1 MCGMYGIFRRERACD
16 DVHDRELRRMGER
29 LRLRGPDGHGTFR
42 SADGRVLLGHR
53 RLAIIDLSERAAQ
66 PMTTHDGAFTI
77 TFNGEI
83 YNYRALRTEL
93 EREGYVFRSDSDT
106 EVLLHA
112 YARHGA
118 AMVDKLRGM
127 FAFALFDAAKGAL
140 LLARDP
146 YGIKPLYYADDGE
159 HVRFASQVRALRAS
173 GALSNEVDAAGLV
186 GFYLLGS
193 VPEPFTIARGVRAL
207 PAGHTLWIEAGA
219 RCEPKAYF
227 DIAHEYHSASTD
239 TATSVEPESLNTALR
254 ESVEHHLIADVA
266 VGAFLSAG
274 IDSGALVGL
283 ARDVL
288 GEGALLSGVTLA
300 FDELRGHSADEAPL
314 AATTAKQYGVEH
326 HVRYVTQAEFEEDL
340 PSFFTAMDQPT
351 VDGLN
356 TWFVSKATHELGLK
370 VALSGLGGDEL
381 FGGYRSFADLPRW
394 RQVVH
399 RFGPLTK
406 LGSFA
411 RVALAPL
418 TRAVSVSPK
427 AAGMLEL
434 GGTWPGVYLLR
445 RGLFLPWEL
454 PALLGDE
461 QARVGLAELGV
472 LEHIGARL
480 VPDPGNDF
488 ARVAT
493 LEASLYMRNQLLRDT
508 DWTSMAH
515 SLEVRVPLVDAALL
529 RRFGAKLGFSDD
541 GLRSKRSLAEAPAS
555 PLPAEV
561 AGRPKTGFT
570 TPIDRWLERSEILGG
585 WQRHAAL
592 RRRGVHWARRYSHC
606 VAMQYLET

>member
-1 MCGMYGIFRRERACD
+1 
-16 DVHDRELRRMGER
+16 
-29 LRLRGPDGHGTFR
+29 
-42 SADGRVLLGHR
+42 
-53 RLAIIDLSERAAQ
+53 
-66 PMTTHDGAFTI
+66 MTTRDGALTV

-93 EREGYVFRSDSDT
+93 EREGSVFQSDSDT

-159 HVRFASQVRALRAS
+159 YVRFASQVRALRAS
-173 GALSNEVDAAGLV
+173 GALSNEIDAAGLV
-186 GFYLLGS
+186 GFFLLGS

-207 PAGHTLWIEAGA
+207 PAGHMLWIEADA
-219 RCEPKAYF
+219 PSEPKPFF
-227 DIAHEYHSASTD
+227 DIAQTYHSAGAGVASSVGCARAD
-239 TATSVEPESLNTALR
+239 ALSVPATGDARAELNEALR
-254 ESVEHHLIADVA
+254 ASVAHHLVADVA

-274 IDSGALVGL
+274 IDSGAVVGL
-283 ARDVL
+283 AREVL
-288 GEGALLSGVTLA
+288 GEGARLCGVTLA
-300 FDELRGHSADEAPL
+300 FDELRGSADDEAPL
-314 AATTAKQYGVEH
+314 AATVAKQYGVEH

-340 PSFFTAMDQPT
+340 SKFFTAMDQPT

-370 VALSGLGGDEL
+370 VALSGVGGDEL
-381 FGGYRSFADLPRW
+381 FGGYPSFADLPHWHRA
-394 RQVVH
+394 VH
-399 RFGPLTK
+399 ALGPLTT
-406 LGSFA
+406 LGRYA
-411 RVALAPL
+411 RVALSPM
-418 TRAVSVSPK
+418 TRVLSISPK
-427 AAGMLEL
+427 AASILEL
-434 GGTWPGVYLLR
+434 GSTWPGVYLLR
-445 RGLFLPWEL
+445 RGLFMPWEL

-493 LEASLYMRNQLLRDT
+493 LEATLFMRNQLLRDT

-515 SLEVRVPLVDAALL
+515 SLEVRVPWVDAALL
-529 RRFGAKLGFSDD
+529 RSCGAKLGFAED
-541 GLRSKRSLAEAPAS
+541 GLRAKRSLAEAPVRA
-555 PLPAEV
+555 LPMEV
-561 AGRPKTGFT
+561 IGRPKTGFT
-570 TPIDRWLERSEILGG
+570 TPIDRWLKQTDMLGAWRG
-585 WQRHAAL
+585 HAAL
-592 RRRGVHWARRYSHC
+592 RREGVHWARRYSHC
-606 VAMQYLET
+606 VAMRYLET

>member
-1 MCGMYGIFRRERACD
+1 MCGIYGIFRRGRACD

-29 LRLRGPDGHGTFR
+29 LMLRGPDGHGTFR
-42 SADGRVLLGHR
+42 SPDGRVLLGHR

-66 PMTTHDGAFTI
+66 PMTTRDGSFTI

-83 YNYRALRTEL
+83 YNYRALRVEL
-93 EREGYVFRSDSDT
+93 EREGYVFDSDSDT

-118 AMVDKLRGM
+118 AMVHKLRGM
-127 FAFALFDAAKGAL
+127 FAFVLFDATKGAL

-146 YGIKPLYYADDGE
+146 YGIKPLYYADDGK

-173 GALSNEVDAAGLV
+173 GALSSEADAAGLV

-207 PAGHTLWIEAGA
+207 PAGHTLWIEAGV
-219 RCEPKAYF
+219 RSEPKAYF
-227 DIAHEYHSASTD
+227 DIAQEYRTAGADVAS
-239 TATSVEPESLNTALR
+239 SVTPESLYMALR
-254 ESVEHHLIADVA
+254 ESVEHHLVADVA

-274 IDSGALVGL
+274 IDSGAVVGL

-288 GEGALLSGVTLA
+288 GEDARLSGVTLA
-300 FDELRGHSADEAPL
+300 FDELRGSPADEAPL

-326 HVRYVTQAEFEEDL
+326 HVRYVAQAEFEEDM
-340 PSFFTAMDQPT
+340 PMFFDAMDQPT

-356 TWFVSKATHELGLK
+356 TWFVSKATRELGLK

-381 FGGYRSFADLPRW
+381 LGGYSSFADLPRW
-394 RQVVH
+394 H
-399 RFGPLTK
+399 RAVNGLGPLTK
-406 LGSFA
+406 LGPLA

-418 TRAVSVSPK
+418 TRPLSLSPK
-427 AAGMLEL
+427 AASMVEL
-434 GGTWPGVYLLR
+434 GATWPGAYLLR

-461 QARVGLAELGV
+461 QARVGLAELG
-472 LEHIGARL
+472 LIEHIGARL

-488 ARVAT
+488 VRVAT

-515 SLEVRVPLVDAALL
+515 SLEVRVPLVDAVLL
-529 RRFGAKLGFSDD
+529 QSCGAKLGFDQD
-541 GLRSKRSLAEAPAS
+541 GLRSKRSLAQSPAH

-561 AGRPKTGFT
+561 TGRLKTGFT
-570 TPIDRWLERSEILGG
+570 TPIDRWLTQSEMLGV
-585 WQRHAAL
+585 WRRHAAL
-592 RRRGVHWARRYSHC
+592 RRRGVQWARRYSHC
-606 VAMQYLET
+606 VAMQYLES